1 MRHAFF
7 NWWFGQLRELIPESL
22 RSRMR
27 GKLCLVSLEVQRES
41 LTVRYAHR
49 NREETLGTLPLDN
62 SDNTSERLRLLLM
75 QAPSQ
80 PDRIVIRLSPDLYL
94 QRELELPLATE
105 ENLYESIGFQIEQ
118 LTPFSTDQV
127 EYLCGIKERMPE
139 NKKLLAWVVVA
150 PRKQLDKVLRLLGE
164 PAPLPVAKTH
174 KAPPAKGFLEL
185 PYRPFGKS
193 DNSGLKGTL
202 ALGLALIIAVGVA
215 GYLHIQNQQRIHAQ
229 LETALREVRGEA
241 AEAAE
246 LREHIEKIKMQAEQL
261 GAYRAETPQLVAM
274 WDDLSRRLDD
284 DTWLQRLDLRN
295 NTLVLHGVSGNAATL
310 IEQLEASPHLKNV
323 RFTSS
328 VTRDRSSSKDRF
340 SLSASLATS
349 ADKDAS

>member
-7 NWWFGQLRELIPESL
+7 NWWFGQLRDLIPESL

-27 GKLCLVSLEVQRES
+27 RDLCLVYLEVEPES
-41 LTVRYAHR
+41 LGVRYTHR
-49 NREETLGTLPLDN
+49 NREKSLGTLPLG
-62 SDNTSERLRLLLM
+62 SSESTAERLRALLA

-80 PDRIVIRLSPDLYL
+80 PDRIVIRLPPGLYL
-94 QRELELPLATE
+94 QREVELPLATE

-118 LTPFSTDQV
+118 LTPFSADQV
-127 EYLCGIKERMPE
+127 EYQCGIKERMPE
-139 NKKLLAWVVVA
+139 NKKLLAWMVAA
-150 PRKQLDKVLRLLGE
+150 PRKQLDGVLRLLGE
-164 PAPLPVAKTH
+164 PAPTPVTKVH
-174 KAPPAKGFLEL
+174 KAPPAAGFLEL
-185 PYRPFGKS
+185 SYRPFGKS
-193 DNSGLKGTL
+193 DKSGLKSTL
-202 ALGLALIIAVGVA
+202 ALGMALVVVLCVG
-215 GYLHIQNQQRIHAQ
+215 GYLHIQNQQRIHEQ
-229 LETALREVRGEA
+229 LETAVRDVRGEA
-241 AEAAE
+241 AEAAA
-246 LREHIEKIKMQAEQL
+246 LREQIEKIKMQAEQL

-274 WDDLSRRLDD
+274 WDDLTQRLAD

-295 NTLVLHGVSGNAATL
+295 DTLVLHGVSGNAATL

-349 ADKDAS
+349 ADRDAS